1 MRMAQQANPA
11 LTIPASPLG
20 QGLIFRRECQGKP
33 LCKHGT
39 WVIPKR
45 QSWRNLSCYQPRLT
59 AKRPMRAASDCQFGQ
74 NQPGNRQPVTIVPK
88 PNKAC
93 SGIPKLNPAVWIME
107 RSSTLGRS
115 VQADPAWGQEPYLRW
130 RRPPAV
136 GRPAQFHLECPGA
149 TEDSSAERADNSRH
163 LREKYFC
170 YG

>member
-11 LTIPASPLG
+11 LTIPAGPLG

-59 AKRPMRAASDCQFGQ
+59 AKRPMCAASDCQFGQ
-74 NQPGNRQPVTIVPK
+74 NQPGNRQPVTIAPK

-93 SGIPKLNPAVWIME
+93 SGIPKLSLVVWMME

-115 VQADPAWGQEPYLRW
+115 VQADPAWGGRNHTYDGAGRLLSDGLRSFTW
-130 RRPPAV
+130 NAL
-136 GRPAQFHLECPGA
+136 GRLKTVQRNGQTIAG
-149 TEDSSAERADNSRH
+149 T
-163 LREKYFC
+163 
-170 YG
+170 

>member
-1 MRMAQQANPA
+1 MAQQANPA

-93 SGIPKLNPAVWIME
+93 SGIPKLNPARWMME
-107 RSSTLGRS
+107 RFSTLAS
-115 VQADPAWGQEPYLRW
+115 P
-130 RRPPAV
+130 RRCTDNFRQIHISKDV
-136 GRPAQFHLECPGA
+136 FHWSISHDDANLVHDTVDHTLQDGIQI
-149 TEDSSAERADNSRH
+149 
-163 LREKYFC
+163 
-170 YG
+170 